1 MAHSD
6 IKLRLETL
14 LELLQQEREMA
25 KALDMPGLQSVT
37 AAKERLLVELQ
48 QQPQLQAEEVEGL
61 EFLLK
66 QIDQENRRNAF
77 LLWSGLNWVRDLMGF
92 FGKAAMPQVYG
103 DNGQSRTLSQGGRLL
118 SGKV

>member
-6 IKLRLETL
+6 IKLKLETL

-25 KALDMPGLQSVT
+25 QALDMEGLQVVV
-37 AAKERLLVELQ
+37 AAKEELLSELQ
-48 QQPQLQAEEVEGL
+48 PQPEDVVGL
-61 EFLLK
+61 EDLLQ

-77 LLWSGLNWVRDLMGF
+77 LLWTGLSWVRDLMGF

-103 DNGQSRTLSQGGRLL
+103 NSGQSRTLSQGGRLL

>member
-6 IKLRLETL
+6 IKLKLETL

-25 KALDMPGLQSVT
+25 QALDMEGLQSVV
-37 AAKERLLVELQ
+37 AAKQELLSELQ
-48 QQPQLQAEEVEGL
+48 PQPEDVVGL
-61 EFLLK
+61 EDLLK
-66 QIDQENRRNAF
+66 QIDYENRRNAF
-77 LLWSGLNWVRDLMGF
+77 LLWTGLNWVRDLMGF

-103 DNGQSRTLSQGGRLL
+103 NGGHSRTLSQGGRLL